1 MNYIITIIGSYLI
14 GCFSS
19 AYIIGR
25 LFKKIDIRKFG
36 SGNVG
41 STNALRVMGARLG
54 IFTFLL
60 DILKGVIAVF
70 LGKFILGDIGGIV
83 AGIFVVIGHNW
94 PVFIGF
100 KGGKGVATSI
110 GVLLTLFGAI
120 IFIPLII
127 TITIISVTK
136 YVSLGSISFLVM
148 VPLLYVVFIRP
159 FKIEFFIITFVLA
172 IFGVIRH
179 KENIKRLIDGKEN
192 KIKMGR

>member
-25 LFKKIDIRKFG
+25 LFKKIDIRNFG

-41 STNALRVMGARLG
+41 STNALRVMGAKLG

-70 LGKFILGDIGGIV
+70 LGKIILGDVGGVV
-83 AGIFVVIGHNW
+83 AGLFVVIGHNW
-94 PVFIGF
+94 PIFIGF

-110 GVLLTLFGAI
+110 GVLLTLFGVV
-120 IFIPLII
+120 IFIPLIV
-127 TITIISVTK
+127 TVIIIAFTK
-136 YVSLGSISFLVM
+136 YVSLGSVSFLVM
-148 VPLLYVVFIRP
+148 APLLYAIFIRP
-159 FKIEFFIITFVLA
+159 FKVEYFMIAFVLA
-172 IFGVIRH
+172 IFGIIRH

-192 KIKMGR
+192 KIKIGR

>member
-19 AYIIGR
+19 AYIIGK

-41 STNALRVMGARLG
+41 STNALRVMGAKLG
-54 IFTFLL
+54 ILTFLL

-70 LGKFILGDIGGIV
+70 LGRFILGDIGGVV
-83 AGIFVVIGHNW
+83 AGLFVVIGHNW

-120 IFIPLII
+120 ILIPLII
-127 TITIISVTK
+127 TIIIIALTK

-148 VPLLYVVFIRP
+148 APLLYLIFIKP
-159 FKIEFFIITFVLA
+159 FKIEYFMIAFILA
-172 IFGVIRH
+172 IFGIIRH
-179 KENIKRLIDGKEN
+179 KENIKRLISGKEN
-192 KIKMGR
+192 KIKIGG